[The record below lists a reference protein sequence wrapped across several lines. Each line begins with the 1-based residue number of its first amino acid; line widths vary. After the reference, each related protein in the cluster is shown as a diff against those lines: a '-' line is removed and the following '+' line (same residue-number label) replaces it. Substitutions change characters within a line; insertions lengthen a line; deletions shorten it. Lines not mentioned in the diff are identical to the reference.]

1 MSGYANILPILQTM
15 AAVICL
21 GGALLLLLRGRD
33 SRSRRMLAA
42 VMSIWGLIY
51 ATRVAGTLMGNSD
64 LNFTNTD
71 AADTLVLVAGNF
83 FLIVLLLYPLEV
95 VRPGWLSLKRAGML
109 LLPYAALSLLYYA
122 GLYLLGQEPLLL
134 RDTDQFMEHIGEF
147 NVWYRL
153 LMIASIV
160 LYLAFLFRLT
170 WRYKEV
176 YRQWCHDNYSDQ
188 KNIDISWLRR
198 YGIGV
203 ALIGVAYF
211 WLLFDGSTYCLIVH
225 NLTVQCFFCY
235 TLYKGLFQDNPYTE
249 DFFRHTLD
257 ETDARREAELREER
271 LSANHADSPGDE
283 SIFLRKLP
291 AYRAEVARWMAE
303 RKPYLRGDF
312 KLMDVSEV
320 LPLNR
325 TYLSRVFNDGFGDS
339 FSGVVRDYRI
349 REAEEML
356 VNRKDIPVGQVGEL
370 CGFSSP
376 SVFHRAFVQSHG
388 GLTPNR
394 YRRQSTQE

>member
-1 MSGYANILPILQTM
+1 
-15 AAVICL
+15 
-21 GGALLLLLRGRD
+21 
-33 SRSRRMLAA
+33 
-42 VMSIWGLIY
+42 
-51 ATRVAGTLMGNSD
+51 
-64 LNFTNTD
+64 
-71 AADTLVLVAGNF
+71 
-83 FLIVLLLYPLEV
+83 
-95 VRPGWLSLKRAGML
+95 
-109 LLPYAALSLLYYA
+109 
-122 GLYLLGQEPLLL
+122 
-134 RDTDQFMEHIGEF
+134 MEHIGEF

-235 TLYKGLFQDNPYTE
+235 TLYKGLFHDNPYTE

-257 ETDARREAELREER
+257 ETDARREAELRR
-271 LSANHADSPGDE
+271 NDYRPTTPTPRGRKL
-283 SIFLRKLP
+283 FLRKLP

-312 KLMDVSEV
+312 KLMDVSEI

-339 FSGVVRDYRI
+339 FS
-349 REAEEML
+349 A
-356 VNRKDIPVGQVGEL
+356 
-370 CGFSSP
+370 
-376 SVFHRAFVQSHG
+376 
-388 GLTPNR
+388 
-394 YRRQSTQE
+394 

>member
-1 MSGYANILPILQTM
+1 M
-15 AAVICL
+15 
-21 GGALLLLLRGRD
+21 
-33 SRSRRMLAA
+33 
-42 VMSIWGLIY
+42 
-51 ATRVAGTLMGNSD
+51 
-64 LNFTNTD
+64 
-71 AADTLVLVAGNF
+71 
-83 FLIVLLLYPLEV
+83 EV
-95 VRPGWLSLKRAGML
+95 VRPGWLSLKRAGIL
-109 LLPYAALSLLYYA
+109 LFPYAALSLLYYA

-249 DFFRHTLD
+249 DFSDTRWT
-257 ETDARREAELREER
+257 RRMHAGRPSSGRNDCRPTMPIPRGTKAYSSENCPLTATRWPAGWQRE
-271 LSANHADSPGDE
+271 SP
-283 SIFLRKLP
+283 I
-291 AYRAEVARWMAE
+291 
-303 RKPYLRGDF
+303 
-312 KLMDVSEV
+312 
-320 LPLNR
+320 
-325 TYLSRVFNDGFGDS
+325 
-339 FSGVVRDYRI
+339 
-349 REAEEML
+349 
-356 VNRKDIPVGQVGEL
+356 
-370 CGFSSP
+370 
-376 SVFHRAFVQSHG
+376 
-388 GLTPNR
+388 
-394 YRRQSTQE
+394 

>member
-1 MSGYANILPILQTM
+1 
-15 AAVICL
+15 
-21 GGALLLLLRGRD
+21 
-33 SRSRRMLAA
+33 ML
-42 VMSIWGLIY
+42 
-51 ATRVAGTLMGNSD
+51 
-64 LNFTNTD
+64 F
-71 AADTLVLVAGNF
+71 
-83 FLIVLLLYPLEV
+83 
-95 VRPGWLSLKRAGML
+95 
-109 LLPYAALSLLYYA
+109 PYAALSLLYYA

-211 WLLFDGSTYCLIVH
+211 WLLFNGSTYCLIVH

-235 TLYKGLFQDNPYTE
+235 TLYKGLFHDNPYTE

-291 AYRAEVARWMAE
+291 AYRDQVTRWMAE
-303 RKPYLRGDF
+303 KKPYLNGNF

-339 FSGVVRDYRI
+339 FSSVVRGYRM

-356 VNRKDIPVGQVGEL
+356 VSHRDIPVGQVRASYAASRPL
-370 CGFSSP
+370 RFSTALSYRVTAALLRTAIADNRPRSNPLAGSASCKSP
-376 SVFHRAFVQSHG
+376 FHASFLRIANLISRNGNDPTAISRHFCVLKFLSVLRIFIR
-388 GLTPNR
+388 T
-394 YRRQSTQE
+394 RRSRRKQT

>member
-1 MSGYANILPILQTM
+1 M
-15 AAVICL
+15 
-21 GGALLLLLRGRD
+21 
-33 SRSRRMLAA
+33 
-42 VMSIWGLIY
+42 
-51 ATRVAGTLMGNSD
+51 
-64 LNFTNTD
+64 
-71 AADTLVLVAGNF
+71 
-83 FLIVLLLYPLEV
+83 IV
-95 VRPGWLSLKRAGML
+95 
-109 LLPYAALSLLYYA
+109 
-122 GLYLLGQEPLLL
+122 
-134 RDTDQFMEHIGEF
+134 
-147 NVWYRL
+147 
-153 LMIASIV
+153 SIV

-176 YRQWCHDNYSDQ
+176 YRQWCRDNYSDD
-188 KNIDISWLRR
+188 KDMDISWLRR

-203 ALIGVAYF
+203 MLIGVAYF

-235 TLYKGLFQDNPYTE
+235 TLYKGLFHDNPYTE

-271 LSANHADSPGDE
+271 LSADHADSPGDE

-291 AYRAEVARWMAE
+291 AYRDEVARWMAE

-312 KLMDVSEV
+312 KLMDVSEI

-339 FSGVVRDYRI
+339 FSSVVRGYRM

-356 VNRKDIPVGQVGEL
+356 VSHRDIPVGQVGEL

-376 SVFHRAFVQSHG
+376 SVFHRAFVESRQPYS
-388 GLTPNR
+388 NR
-394 YRRQSTQE
+394 YRRQSTQIILSPAPHPARSPFRFFGANLISRNGNDPTAISRHFCVLKFLSVLRIFIRTRRSRRKQT